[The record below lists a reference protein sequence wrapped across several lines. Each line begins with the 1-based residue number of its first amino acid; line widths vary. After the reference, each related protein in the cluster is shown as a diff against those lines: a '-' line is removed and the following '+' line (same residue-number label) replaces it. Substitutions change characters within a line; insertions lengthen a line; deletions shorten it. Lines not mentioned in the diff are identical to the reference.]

1 MADDR
6 KKFERDIAERM
17 GGSAAAKL
25 YDKQVSER
33 ENRRDFKYFQA
44 KLDAAK
50 RSSRSDLIRE
60 AEADKAAYNKVQGWR
75 EQDVEDAAKDAGYT
89 GDPYDRNA
97 PFKSRGK
104 GYAAGGP
111 AKGQMPPQMPK
122 PAPRAAEKEEDYM
135 PSPEKRKEMEDMIR
149 EQRMRR
155 AGDTAPTTRTEMGK
169 RFAAGGGVT
178 RGDGCAQ
185 RGRTKGRMI

>member
-1 MADDR
+1 VPNPPMKPPMA
-6 KKFERDIAERM
+6 
-17 GGSAAAKL
+17 
-25 YDKQVSER
+25 
-33 ENRRDFKYFQA
+33 
-44 KLDAAK
+44 
-50 RSSRSDLIRE
+50 
-60 AEADKAAYNKVQGWR
+60 
-75 EQDVEDAAKDAGYT
+75 
-89 GDPYDRNA
+89 
-97 PFKSRGK
+97 
-104 GYAAGGP
+104 
-111 AKGQMPPQMPK
+111 PPQMPK
-122 PAPRAAEKEEDYM
+122 PAPRGAEKEEDYE